1 MTRQKVD
8 VIPASVRS
16 VQNGGQLK
24 SQTNIRVAAY
34 CRVSTGDESQQTSYT
49 TQKAFYKDLITRKP
63 GWIFAGIYADEA
75 KSGTNREH
83 REEFNR
89 MIKDAMDG
97 KLDYIVTKSISRF
110 ARNTIDSLTCTREL
124 RQLKPPVGIY
134 FEKENIDTLDAKGEL
149 ILTILSALAQD
160 ESRSISDNIRWSIQ
174 KKFQSGVPHINLKR
188 MLGYE
193 LGENKQ
199 WVIVPEQA
207 EIIRYIFDRFVKGQ
221 TANKIAQE
229 LNQMEKFTVN
239 SPVRKG

>member
-134 FEKENIDTLDAKGEL
+134 FEKENIDTLLGLKEIKTNGLLAYSGGIVQGMSGSPIIQNNRLIGAVTHVFVNNPTKGYG
-149 ILTILSALAQD
+149 I
-160 ESRSISDNIRWSIQ
+160 
-174 KKFQSGVPHINLKR
+174 F
-188 MLGYE
+188 
-193 LGENKQ
+193 
-199 WVIVPEQA
+199 A
-207 EIIRYIFDRFVKGQ
+207 EWMVRE
-221 TANKIAQE
+221 AEKI
-229 LNQMEKFTVN
+229 
-239 SPVRKG
+239 

>member
-63 GWIFAGIYADEA
+63 GWSFAGSYADEA

-89 MIKDAMDG
+89 HPM
-97 KLDYIVTKSISRF
+97 
-110 ARNTIDSLTCTREL
+110 REY
-124 RQLKPPVGIY
+124 P
-134 FEKENIDTLDAKGEL
+134 
-149 ILTILSALAQD
+149 
-160 ESRSISDNIRWSIQ
+160 
-174 KKFQSGVPHINLKR
+174 
-188 MLGYE
+188 
-193 LGENKQ
+193 
-199 WVIVPEQA
+199 
-207 EIIRYIFDRFVKGQ
+207 
-221 TANKIAQE
+221 
-229 LNQMEKFTVN
+229 
-239 SPVRKG
+239 